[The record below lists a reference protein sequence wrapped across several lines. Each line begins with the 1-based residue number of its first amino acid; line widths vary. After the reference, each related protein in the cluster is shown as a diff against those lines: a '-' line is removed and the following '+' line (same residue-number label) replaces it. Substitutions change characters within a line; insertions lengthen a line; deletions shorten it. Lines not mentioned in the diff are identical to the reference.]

1 MSSAAQQI
9 GGPFFED
16 LHVGQIFDSAP
27 AVTLTEGFAAVH
39 AAILGDR
46 MRLPLDP
53 HLSRRVLDAQ
63 LAHPGFAWDMAIGQ
77 STLVT
82 HRVIANLFYR
92 GFMYHR
98 APCIGD
104 TLYSTTEIVG
114 LRQNRSR
121 PGRAAT
127 GLAALRMRTKDQEGR
142 SVLDFFR
149 CAMPTAIPDT
159 TTTSTRLGENS
170 IPTRCACRF
179 EDGVSMNFGEPRA
192 GYISRTS
199 LPARYSRLRV
209 ATSYPRRLNSPASS
223 SILRCRIMTPR
234 LARAYASSMA
244 AIRSGS
250 PHRRRRVRCPTLS
263 RSSHGTVVSI

>member
-1 MSSAAQQI
+1 MSSAAQQT

-16 LHVGQIFDSAP
+16 LHVGQVFDSAP

-39 AAILGDR
+39 ASILGDR
-46 MRLPLDP
+46 LRLPLDP
-53 HLSRRVLDAQ
+53 NLSRRVLGAQ

-92 GFMYHR
+92 GFMFHR

-104 TLYSTTEIVG
+104 ILYSTTEIVG

-149 CAMPTAIPDT
+149 CAMLPLRDPNGDTTPTAIRDA

-170 IPTRCACRF
+170 IPTRCARRF
-179 EDGVSMNFGEPRA
+179 EDGVSMNFAEPRA

-199 LPARYSRLRV
+199 LPARSSRLLV
-209 ATSYPRRLNSPASS
+209 GTLSPQRLNSRASF
-223 SILRCRIMTPR
+223 
-234 LARAYASSMA
+234 
-244 AIRSGS
+244 
-250 PHRRRRVRCPTLS
+250 
-263 RSSHGTVVSI
+263 